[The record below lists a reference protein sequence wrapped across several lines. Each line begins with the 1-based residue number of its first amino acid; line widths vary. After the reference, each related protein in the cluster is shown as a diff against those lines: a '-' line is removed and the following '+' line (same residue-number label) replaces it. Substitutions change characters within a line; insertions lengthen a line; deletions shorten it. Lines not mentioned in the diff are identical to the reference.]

1 MAEQTEVSADQGVE
15 IPYPLTWIDQL
26 IAWID
31 HLPGPVWLFYVL
43 GAMAM
48 AFMGNAMFW
57 LDGSMPVGSFDT
69 LATLFGVLVFY
80 WLALYQYLTRVG
92 SNSLQTFLPLLD
104 ADHSEVAQIDHELG
118 TLPRW
123 LGWLAI
129 PLGLGL
135 GAGTILG
142 DPAPFGDIV
151 PRTPIPYAVDI
162 AITTFLWATFYCV
175 VIRSIR
181 QLRTV
186 SKLHARATNVN
197 LLKLE
202 PAHAF
207 STLTARTGIG
217 VILLLV
223 FAYLLDPTTAVGS
236 TLDIFTYVVTAMISI
251 AVFVVPVLGMRDHL
265 EDEKERLLNETSDL
279 LQSATDDLH
288 SKVNRRAYDDFAGI
302 EDSIGALI
310 RERELIEKISTW
322 PWDLRTIRGF
332 TSALLLPI
340 FLWLVTRL
348 LERFF

>member
-1 MAEQTEVSADQGVE
+1 MAEHTEVSANQSVE
-15 IPYPLTWIDQL
+15 IPFPPSWIDRL

-31 HLPGPVWLFYVL
+31 HLPGPAWLFYVL
-43 GAMAM
+43 GVMAM
-48 AFMGNAMFW
+48 AFIGNAMFW
-57 LDGSMPVGSFDT
+57 IDGSMPVGSVDT
-69 LATLFGVLVFY
+69 LATLFSIFVFY
-80 WLALYQYLTRVG
+80 WVALYQYLTRVG
-92 SNSLQTFLPLLD
+92 SKSLQTFLPLLE
-104 ADHSEVAQIDHELG
+104 ADDSEVAQIDHELG

-151 PRTPIPYAVDI
+151 PRTPIPYVVDI
-162 AITTFLWATFYCV
+162 AITSFLWATFYCV

-217 VILLLV
+217 VILLLI
-223 FAYLLDPTTAVGS
+223 FAYLLDPTALGA
-236 TLDIFTYVVTAMISI
+236 TLDIFTYVVTAILSI
-251 AVFVVPVLGMRDHL
+251 AVFVIPVMGMRDHL

-279 LQSATDDLH
+279 LQSASNDLH
-288 SKVNRRAYDDFAGI
+288 SKVNRRAYDDFGGI
-302 EDSIGALI
+302 EVSISALI
-310 RERELIEKISTW
+310 RERELFEKISTW

-332 TSALLLPI
+332 SSALLLPI